1 MPCAPYSQGPCA
13 TCGAHRLLR
22 YAHRTMCARYKCQ
35 KARLAGGGADDAV
48 VPTFC
53 FKRHPGP
60 GAPQASRPAGG
71 AAAGRPR
78 CARRWLR
85 LEAGLAT
92 EVLAFFWH
100 PHHIAHHPR
109 VHRQVAL
116 LAAVCRCILVLED
129 QLACSTSKRP
139 IVAVHRAAA
148 SLSTAQRAR
157 GRVPCV
163 AGVTTL
169 DSGTRV
175 ALLQIIRASHSPA
188 SNGACQHLSR
198 GGVNTFEHLYT
209 AVVLT
214 VITFEHRLNVNAPA
228 LWSVVE
234 CFGSGHSGVFRFT

>member
-1 MPCAPYSQGPCA
+1 MTSGIHEFEYS
-13 TCGAHRLLR
+13 RLPVL
-22 YAHRTMCARYKCQ
+22 MNMNNVFKYKCVSNLQ
-35 KARLAGGGADDAV
+35 VKPGYTRKSPGIPEKYPSARPHAAHALLAGPLRQLRRAPPAQVRAPHHVRSLQVPKKARLAGGGADDAV

-100 PHHIAHHPR
+100 PHNIAHHPR
-109 VHRQVAL
+109 VHQQFAL

-129 QLACSTSKRP
+129 QLACSTSTRP

-148 SLSTAQRAR
+148 SLST
-157 GRVPCV
+157 PPSECV
-163 AGVTTL
+163 GVW
-169 DSGTRV
+169 
-175 ALLQIIRASHSPA
+175 PA
-188 SNGACQHLSR
+188 
-198 GGVNTFEHLYT
+198 
-209 AVVLT
+209 
-214 VITFEHRLNVNAPA
+214 
-228 LWSVVE
+228 
-234 CFGSGHSGVFRFT
+234 